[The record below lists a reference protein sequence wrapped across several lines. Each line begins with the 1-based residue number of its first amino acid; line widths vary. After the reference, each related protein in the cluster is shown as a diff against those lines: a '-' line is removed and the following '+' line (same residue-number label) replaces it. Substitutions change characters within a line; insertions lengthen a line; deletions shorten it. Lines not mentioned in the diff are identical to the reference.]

1 MGGNALNKYG
11 VFTKRKDTITFNY
24 IGKTLS
30 DKLYTDFNLETAI
43 VKCYHEKNDHGDLDL
58 LIKITDDFSSKN
70 INLKDYIQETFS
82 PNAIHYNAGVYS
94 FDYEDFQIDFIS
106 IKESNWEIAN
116 TYYAFDPLSN
126 IMGKTFHKFNLSYGW
141 EGLYY
146 KFRNFNGVNSHN
158 ILISKDP
165 KKILDFG
172 GYDYDRYCQGFKTLE
187 EIFQYV
193 ISSKYFNTETLQFE
207 NLNQIDRK
215 RNRKRKSFNEFL
227 LYIKDNYIKS
237 NYFFNENKDSYIP
250 MINDYFPEA
259 NLLEE
264 LKILNEK
271 NNINKILAEKFN
283 GNIIMTWIPDL
294 QGKEL
299 GNVIRLFKL
308 ELGDD
313 YDNFILNNDIKI
325 ICKKFMFVYY
335 KHIMEIYIKNLE

>member
-1 MGGNALNKYG
+1 MGGNALKNT
-11 VFTKRKDTITFNY
+11 FTERKNT
-24 IGKTLS
+24 K
-30 DKLYTDFNLETAI
+30 DFNEIALKLIPYIKSNLSYEPYI
-43 VKCYHEKNDHGDLDL
+43 IKCYHNKETHGDMDIL
-58 LIKITDDFSSKN
+58 LKIPNHKDNT
-70 INLKDYIQETFS
+70 INLNLKEFLEKLK
-82 PNAIHYNAGVYS
+82 PNEIYRNSNVIS
-94 FDYEDFQIDFIS
+94 FDYENFQIDLIL
-106 IKESNWEIAN
+106 IEEDNWNIAKVYFN
-116 TYYAFDPLSN
+116 YDCLGN

-165 KKILDFG
+165 KKILYFG
-172 GYDYDRYCQGFKTLE
+172 GYDYDRYCQGFNTLE
-187 EIFQYV
+187 EIFQY
-193 ISSKYFNTETLQFE
+193 IIASKYFNTETLQFE

-237 NYFFNENKDSYIP
+237 NYTFNPDKDSYIS

-264 LKILNEK
+264 LRILNE
-271 NNINKILAEKFN
+271 NNRINKMLCEKFN
-283 GNIIMTWIPDL
+283 GNIIMTWFPDL

-299 GNVIRLFKL
+299 GNIMRLFKE

-335 KHIMEIYIKNLE
+335 KHVMEIYVKNLE